1 MDTRI
6 AFWSRS
12 KMPTVLEVLISLLL
26 QLFWKILNDKTS
38 KTIYFHAIVCN
49 VTPRAKWWT
58 YFLLQTAKYPYDVLR
73 QRRIMRI
80 NAQIRQKEIKTFY
93 PPPGIIPH
101 GVESTS
107 YIRKYIENYFSD
119 MGNNFSYL
127 TFSWR
132 CGIRSAAISF
142 HSATCARPSLRNS
155 SKWLI
160 K

>member
-1 MDTRI
+1 MLQVGLGASGKNSGFDSGFNCCFHKTIKPFMDTQI
-6 AFWSRS
+6 AFRLRHPGAPIRS

-73 QRRIMRI
+73 QRRIIRI
-80 NAQIRQKEIKTFY
+80 NAQRRQKQIKTFY
-93 PPPGIIPH
+93 PPPEIIPH

-107 YIRKYIENYFSD
+107 YIWKIHRKLLFRHGE
-119 MGNNFSYL
+119 
-127 TFSWR
+127 
-132 CGIRSAAISF
+132 
-142 HSATCARPSLRNS
+142 
-155 SKWLI
+155 
-160 K
+160 